1 MAIERKQFAQKV
13 EKKKLDKVDSKK
25 VKRGFKP
32 ESLPD
37 AIVDGKF
44 LATVGSEII
53 VERFRNGKNA
63 YHVCTVKEIA
73 EDGLIRTWDETI
85 HQFFDFTAT
94 DRPKIVKL
102 LSSKQ

>member
-44 LATVGSEII
+44 TATVGSEII
-53 VERFRNGKNA
+53 VDRFRNGKNA
-63 YHVCTVKEIA
+63 YHVCTVKEVA
-73 EDGLIRTWDETI
+73 DDGLIRTWDETI
-85 HQFFDFTAT
+85 HQFFDFTTT
-94 DRPKIVKL
+94 DHPKIVKL